1 MDDQTNDFYQEYIK
15 NIPIPQYIDVEKI
28 FNKIYYDFILSIYNS
43 HLTNK
48 QLKSDKISNECFFQ
62 YPYVLKNFEF
72 INIEDEDEDE
82 DNKYKIEGIFDN
94 FDIDSTSVDIE
105 SLYKLIDS
113 PDIPTADELIQL
125 DKQDENS
132 TLYNVLLL
140 DNYRQKLLKILYYI
154 QNKNEQT
161 LEKLDDNYTIIAY
174 ILYLLDSLKNHDS
187 K

>member
-15 NIPIPQYIDVEKI
+15 NIPIPQYIDVEII

-48 QLKSDKISNECFFQ
+48 QLKSDKISNQYFFQ

-72 INIEDEDEDE
+72 IDIEDDDG
-82 DNKYKIEGIFDN
+82 DNEYKIESIFDN

-105 SLYKLIDS
+105 SLYKLIDR
-113 PDIPTADELIQL
+113 PDIPTADQLIDL
-125 DKQDENS
+125 DKKDNKT
-132 TLYNVLLL
+132 TLHDVLLL
-140 DNYRQKLLKILYYI
+140 DNYYNRLFLILGYI
-154 QNKNEQT
+154 EKKNEQT
-161 LEKLDDNYTIIAY
+161 LEKLDDNYSIIAN